1 MKKRLDNYIIDT
13 ITSTPQFKIL
23 FILSIF
29 LAFYGAYGL
38 GVNNKDFFGTI
49 LISFSSGYFNLG
61 FLLLLFVNTIYFCSW
76 FSRYDSYIIRLQ
88 DKKNYLR
95 QMVHQGLKLNL
106 IWLLCFF
113 LIYLIILFFT
123 NFGYF
128 QGSEIF
134 DYGITSHI
142 YVVFYLI
149 RYFSLSSFLSLF
161 IICFYIFLG
170 EKKTMVLSFI
180 FFIGYILTF
189 FLDVNLSSN
198 AFKILPYSYYT
209 LYDYGSFSLEIVYS
223 FLYLLLLGI
232 LFYILICIFLR
243 CKSHFLSY
251 TIRQDG
257 NFIWSNKKIFFI
269 LLFLLPSVVMV
280 VNLFSKVEGVNLF
293 MNSLGLKINFND
305 FDFLQYLLYYYNI
318 LVYLVLVVFVY
329 LKDYRGN
336 LEYLFL
342 RINFKEFYL
351 QKTISFLFYSFLLM
365 IGQYIV
371 LSIVAFLGGG
381 FFFNFDL
388 ILLFIYEYIF
398 ISLLQQA
405 ILLGCF
411 LSYVFPKLKI
421 IIAFLGVLLMFI
433 LPKNILKINI
443 WLSLFVFCVIVILNC
458 LIHKKYNKRI
468 IQVMGGV

>member
-13 ITSTPQFKIL
+13 ITSTSQFKIL

-38 GVNNKDFFGTI
+38 GANNKDFFGTI

-180 FFIGYILTF
+180 FFIGYILIL

-351 QKTISFLFYSFLLM
+351 QKTISFLLYSFLLM

-371 LSIVAFLGGG
+371 LSIIAFLGGS

-421 IIAFLGVLLMFI
+421 VIAFLGVLLMFI

-443 WLSLFVFCVIVILNC
+443 WLSLFVFCVIVILNS